1 MSKKKKNEIEYIWSD
16 RKRTFLGLPW
26 TFTRYFLTETKFITR
41 TGWLSLDEDELD
53 LYKVTDKKLK
63 LPFWQRIVGCGT
75 IIIYVR
81 DTDTP
86 EKEVHCV
93 KNPREVLKKLDK
105 QINAE
110 RDRYNTRGRDLYAI
124 TGGMSGGHAPH
135 HHDDM
140 MDHSRDEFECDC
152 ECHDHE

>member
-1 MSKKKKNEIEYIWSD
+1 MSKKNEINYIWQD
-16 RKRTFLGLPW
+16 RKRTIFGLPW

-41 TGWLSLDEDELD
+41 TGFFNLDEDELD

-75 IIIYVR
+75 VIIYVR

-86 EKEVHCV
+86 EKEVHCI
-93 KNPREVLKKLDK
+93 KDPRGFLATLDK

-124 TGGMSGGHAPH
+124 TGGVGGHGHAM

-140 MDHSRDEFECDC
+140 MDHPHDADFDGDF
-152 ECHDHE
+152 HDHGHE

>member
-1 MSKKKKNEIEYIWSD
+1 MSKKNEINYVWQD

-26 TFTRYFLTETKFITR
+26 SFTKYFLTDTKFITR
-41 TGWLSLDEDELD
+41 TGFFNLDEDELD

-63 LPFWQRIVGCGT
+63 LPFWQRLVGCGT
-75 IIIYVR
+75 VIIYVR

-86 EKEVHCV
+86 EKEVHCI
-93 KNPREVLKKLDK
+93 KHPRDFLAKLDK

-124 TGGMSGGHAPH
+124 TGGAGGHGH

-140 MDHSRDEFECDC
+140 MDHPQHDDDPDCDC
-152 ECHDHE
+152 PCHDQEE

>member
-1 MSKKKKNEIEYIWSD
+1 MSKKNEIEYIWSD

-26 TFTRYFLTETKFITR
+26 SFTRYFLTGTKFITR

-86 EKEVHCV
+86 EKEVRCV
-93 KNPREVLKKLDK
+93 KNPREVLKMLDK

-124 TGGMSGGHAPH
+124 TGGMAGGHGPHH
-135 HHDDM
+135 HHDDIPENPV
-140 MDHSRDEFECDC
+140 DDCDC
-152 ECHDHE
+152 DCHDHN

>member
-1 MSKKKKNEIEYIWSD
+1 MQNGVNIMSKKNEIEFIWSD

-26 TFTRYFLTETKFITR
+26 SFTRYFLTDTKFITR
-41 TGWLSLDEDELD
+41 VGFLSLVEDELD

-63 LPFWQRIVGCGT
+63 LPFWQRLVGCGT
-75 IIIYVR
+75 IILYVR

-86 EKEVHCV
+86 EKEIRCV
-93 KNPREVLKKLDK
+93 KNPREVLVKIDK

-124 TGGMSGGHAPH
+124 TGGMGHHAPH
-135 HHDDM
+135 PDMADPHDDCG
-140 MDHSRDEFECDC
+140 CDDG
-152 ECHDHE
+152 E